1 MVTENT
7 DQPTEDVAQAQ
18 PAEVETT
25 TAEPS
30 NTPVQF
36 TPEQQTQINRMQ
48 AQTKRETRQQFAD
61 YNDLKAR
68 AARADE
74 LEQEKLTDTEKME
87 ARAVEAERKVA
98 DAQQQIAS
106 AMIASEVKIR
116 ASAMGIVDPDAAFV
130 LLDRTNVRYDADSGV
145 SGVDDAL
152 TNLIEAK
159 PYLRSNNRTPN
170 INPES
175 GQPVAPVRLTTQ
187 QREVA
192 VYMGLTD
199 EEYAQGL

>member
-18 PAEVETT
+18 TAEVETA

-36 TPEQQTQINRMQ
+36 TTEQQTQINRMM

-61 YNDLKAR
+61 YSDLKTR

-106 AMIASEVKIR
+106 AMIASEVKVR

-175 GQPVAPVRLTTQ
+175 GQPVTPVKLTTQ

>member
-18 PAEVETT
+18 TAEVETA

-36 TPEQQTQINRMQ
+36 TTEQQTQINRMM

-61 YNDLKAR
+61 YSDLKTR

-130 LLDRTNVRYDADSGV
+130 LLDRTNVRYDADGGV

-175 GQPVAPVRLTTQ
+175 GQPVTPVKLTTQ

>member
-7 DQPTEDVAQAQ
+7 DQPTDDTAQAQ
-18 PAEVETT
+18 TVEVETA

-36 TPEQQTQINRMQ
+36 TTEQQTQINRMM

-61 YNDLKAR
+61 YSDLKTR

-130 LLDRTNVRYDADSGV
+130 LLDRTNVRYDADGGV

-175 GQPVAPVRLTTQ
+175 GQPVTPVKLTTQ

>member
-30 NTPVQF
+30 NAPVQF
-36 TPEQQTQINRMQ
+36 TPEQQAQINKMM
-48 AQTKRETRQQFAD
+48 AQPKRATRPQFAD
-61 YNDLKAR
+61 YSDLKTR

-116 ASAMGIVDPDAAFV
+116 ASAMGIVDPDAAFL
-130 LLDRTNVRYDADSGV
+130 LLDRTNVRYDADGGV

-187 QREVA
+187 QREA
-192 VYMGLTD
+192 AGYMGLTD

>member
-61 YNDLKAR
+61 YNDLKTR

-106 AMIASEVKIR
+106 AMIASEVKVR
-116 ASAMGIVDPDAAFV
+116 ASAMGIVDPDAAFL
-130 LLDRTNVRYDADSGV
+130 LLDRTNVRYDADGGV

-175 GQPVAPVRLTTQ
+175 GQPVTPVKLTTQ

>member
-48 AQTKRETRQQFAD
+48 AQTKRETRAQFAD
-61 YNDLKAR
+61 YSDLKTR

-130 LLDRTNVRYDADSGV
+130 LLDRTNVRYDADGGV

-175 GQPVAPVRLTTQ
+175 GQPVTPVKLTTQ

>member
-106 AMIASEVKIR
+106 AMFASEVKVR

>member
-7 DQPTEDVAQAQ
+7 DQPTEDVAQTQ

-36 TPEQQTQINRMQ
+36 TTEQQTQINRMM

-61 YNDLKAR
+61 YSDLKTR

-106 AMIASEVKIR
+106 AMIASEVKVR

-130 LLDRTNVRYDADSGV
+130 LLDRTNVRYDADGGV

-175 GQPVAPVRLTTQ
+175 GQPVAPVRLTSQ

>member
-7 DQPTEDVAQAQ
+7 DQPTEDVAQTQ

-48 AQTKRETRQQFAD
+48 AQTKRETRAQFAD
-61 YNDLKAR
+61 YSDLKTR

-116 ASAMGIVDPDAAFV
+116 ASAMGIVDPDAAFL
-130 LLDRTNVRYDADSGV
+130 LLDRTNVRYDADGGV

-187 QREVA
+187 QREA
-192 VYMGLTD
+192 AGYMGLTD